1 MKIGSLFRLFN
12 GNSKNRVT
20 GIAEP
25 YVGDIVTNVSN
36 RVLYDL
42 YISNSILRANID
54 YMASSTSDL
63 ILKEKRG
70 DEVVN
75 ASININLENIIK
87 EFIIYGYSIQYYN
100 KEKALLESINM
111 ADIQYPIYKDGKLIG
126 FQYSTTTLM
135 LDQYPNLVI
144 INSTSFNDTLSN
156 KNSLLYPLVA
166 PQSLTYKGKTYTYRL
181 IDMIRAVEYSTMHAL
196 VKGMN
201 TKHFLLFE
209 PDTDLNAVKSSLDDL
224 ANSNSDLILVDSLK
238 DIKRLSHVESKN
250 FVELHEV
257 IVKLLNIA
265 TQNSFTLLLISQ
277 DFTESS
283 AKVTKSLIDERIN
296 QYKATAINAL
306 EEYFN
311 IDLIVTERR
320 EFTFTEVMDMYKVGL
335 LTKDEARQLLG
346 IG

>member
-1 MKIGSLFRLFN
+1 MNISRLFRIFN
-12 GNSKNRVT
+12 STTKNSVT
-20 GIAEP
+20 GIVEP
-25 YVGDIVTNVSN
+25 YVGDVVTNVSN

-63 ILKEKRG
+63 ILREKRG
-70 DEVVN
+70 DEVVD
-75 ASININLENIIK
+75 ASININLENIVK
-87 EFIIYGYSIQYYN
+87 EFIIYGYSIQHYN
-100 KEKALLESINM
+100 RKKSMLESINM
-111 ADIQYPIYKDGKLIG
+111 SDIQYPIYEDGRLVG
-126 FQYSTTTLM
+126 FQYSTTKVI
-135 LDQYPNLVI
+135 LDQYPNLIV

-209 PDTDLNAVKSSLDDL
+209 PDTDLNAVKTSLEDL
-224 ANSNSDLILVDSLK
+224 ANGNSDLILVDSLK
-238 DIKRLSHVESKN
+238 DIKRLSHIESKN
-250 FVELHEV
+250 FVELHEI
-257 IVKLLNIA
+257 IVKFLNIA

-277 DFTESS
+277 NFTESS

-320 EFTFTEVMDMYKVGL
+320 EFTFNEVMDMYTAGL
-335 LTKDEARQLLG
+335 LTQDEARRLLG